1 MPATPRSAASVIKY
15 RKVAYIAAAVG
26 TVVALLICV
35 LFGMGRNAYESKA
48 VLSYSPDS
56 LSTAEVS
63 MLSAETVAAKAL
75 DDAHLAAIIDGFG
88 LYPEMRQG
96 SSQTAAL
103 DRLRSNISLQ
113 QAYVSQK
120 GEVDLHLVYRDESP
134 LKGPSVANALASVLA
149 SYTPPG
155 TRVQEPN
162 ISAPVKLPS
171 ASASAAAPS
180 APPKTIAPTPVPTA
194 ATGNLAGLT
203 KDQLRRKMTWIDGEL
218 ADLATEQSSLHAQAI
233 SVQSHISQIQASGH
247 AEAVTPKE
255 PSRPVV
261 DPSAA
266 TRSQLTQQLAAE
278 QQKLAALRDRYTD
291 AYPDVQ
297 TSAANVLQ
305 LQGRL
310 AALPPIPRQA
320 PLPRSTPDLY
330 QKNVDE
336 LTAQESQLGEKLRD
350 LEHQIA
356 GLEHRRDEVRLAM
369 QNAPAFASP
378 QVQPSTAP
386 IPAATPPPAPTA
398 PVQAAKPTPVSSQP
412 LAVSDDTLGGGP
424 FRLITPASTSVPVQ
438 RLSSTVFATVGGALA
453 LFLLV
458 CLAPLLLMRSAVIAD
473 EADLR
478 ATLPR
483 QVAYLGNVRRIHP

>member
-1 MPATPRSAASVIKY
+1 M
-15 RKVAYIAAAVG
+15 
-26 TVVALLICV
+26 
-35 LFGMGRNAYESKA
+35 
-48 VLSYSPDS
+48 
-56 LSTAEVS
+56 
-63 MLSAETVAAKAL
+63 
-75 DDAHLAAIIDGFG
+75 
-88 LYPEMRQG
+88 
-96 SSQTAAL
+96 
-103 DRLRSNISLQ
+103 
-113 QAYVSQK
+113 SQK

-134 LKGPSVANALASVLA
+134 LKGPSVANALANVLA

-155 TRVQEPN
+155 TPVQEPN

-171 ASASAAAPS
+171 ASAFAAAPS
-180 APPKTIAPTPVPTA
+180 APPKTSAPTPVPTA
-194 ATGNLAGLT
+194 ATGNLTGLT

-247 AEAVTPKE
+247 TEAVTPKE
-255 PSRPVV
+255 PSRPAV

-278 QQKLAALRDRYTD
+278 QQKLANLRDRYTD

-330 QKNVDE
+330 QKSVDE

-378 QVQPSTAP
+378 QVQPSTTP

-398 PVQAAKPTPVSSQP
+398 PVQAAKPTPVSPQP
-412 LAVSDDTLGGGP
+412 LAVTDDTLGGGP